1 MENIILNIIFYFL
14 LSFLCFLMI
23 AENYAKNKSN
33 RIREDFTSFQQVIN
47 TDPFGQKYA
56 PWDGIVPVKIDN
68 DKFNVLKYI
77 DDGIKKHNT
86 STVQDVYISNFQKY
100 NSRSLK

>member
-14 LSFLCFLMI
+14 LTFLCFLMI

-33 RIREDFTSFQQVIN
+33 RISEEFTSFQQVIN
-47 TDPFGQKYA
+47 TDPFGRTTHS
-56 PWDGIVPVKIDN
+56 WDGLKPEIVPDTQ
-68 DKFNVLKYI
+68 FNVLEYI
-77 DDGIKKHNT
+77 ENGIKKHNT
-86 STVQDVYISNFQKY
+86 STVQDIYSVNFQKY

>member
-14 LSFLCFLMI
+14 ISFLCFLLI

-47 TDPFGQKYA
+47 TDPFGQKHA
-56 PWDGIVPVKIDN
+56 SWDNLKPVKIPDEQ
-68 DKFNVLKYI
+68 FNVLKYI
-77 DDGIKKHNT
+77 DEGIKKYNV
-86 STVQDVYISNFQKY
+86 STVQEV
-100 NSRSLK
+100 

>member
-33 RIREDFTSFQQVIN
+33 RIREDFTTFQQVIN
-47 TDPFGQKYA
+47 TDPFGRKTA
-56 PWDGIVPVKIDN
+56 SWDGLEPVKGSKIQ
-68 DKFNVLKYI
+68 FNVLKYI
-77 DDGIKKHNT
+77 DEGIKRHNT
-86 STVQDVYISNFQKY
+86 STVQDVYGYNYHKY
-100 NSRSLK
+100 NSRSL